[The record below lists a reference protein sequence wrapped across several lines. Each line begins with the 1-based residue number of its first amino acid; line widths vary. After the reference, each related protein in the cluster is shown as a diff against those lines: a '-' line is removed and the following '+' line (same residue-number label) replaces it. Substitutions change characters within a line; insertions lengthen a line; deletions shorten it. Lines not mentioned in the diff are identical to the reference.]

1 MTFAKLNAAVV
12 GLTEGLRIHLDRSSI
27 ATINTRPPAT
37 SDDEVGFLRLTTWSY
52 ALLFEA
58 GRTSFGLLLDVP
70 PVNGDP
76 SALNKHKATLIAVQ
90 QLRTWLHHNMG
101 FDSARELEIR
111 RAVSDWFLLSCD
123 ATSPTNREHWER
135 CFSRLCTDVEDL
147 VSYCAAVISSIMKSV
162 EDREQILA
170 TWRLRLQ
177 RDWEAH
183 RFDQLVADSA
193 ARLGL
198 QLNAR
203 AFRERRL
210 SDWRRFLESIPESE
224 DPTPV
229 IERLID
235 SEVLD
240 YQRSVLPLGAKD
252 IMREIGISPG
262 PNVKV
267 ALEHAR
273 LGFDS
278 GIRDSAA
285 LLQYVAQRMQEKAE
299 KSA

>member
-1 MTFAKLNAAVV
+1 
-12 GLTEGLRIHLDRSSI
+12 
-27 ATINTRPPAT
+27 
-37 SDDEVGFLRLTTWSY
+37 
-52 ALLFEA
+52 
-58 GRTSFGLLLDVP
+58 
-70 PVNGDP
+70 
-76 SALNKHKATLIAVQ
+76 
-90 QLRTWLHHNMG
+90 MG
-101 FDSARELEIR
+101 FDSDREIEIR
-111 RAVSDWFLLSCD
+111 RAVSEWFIASCG
-123 ATSPTNREHWER
+123 ATSPTSRDHWER
-135 CFSRLCTDVEDL
+135 CFARLCADVEEL
-147 VSYCAAVISSIMKSV
+147 VNYCVEVLSSIMRSV
-162 EDREQILA
+162 EDREQVLA

-224 DPTPV
+224 DPTPA

-240 YQRSVLPLGAKD
+240 HQRSALPLGAKD
-252 IMREIGISPG
+252 LMRELGLSPG
-262 PNVKV
+262 PDVKV
-267 ALEHAR
+267 ALGHAR

-278 GIRDSAA
+278 GILDGAA
-285 LLQYVAQRMQEKAE
+285 LLRYVTERMQAPP
-299 KSA
+299 ARQG

>member
-12 GLTEGLRIHLDRSSI
+12 GLTEGLRVHLDRASI

-70 PVNGDP
+70 PIDSNP
-76 SALNKHKATLIAVQ
+76 SALSKHKATIRAVQ

-101 FDSARELEIR
+101 FDSDRELEIR
-111 RAVSDWFLLSCD
+111 RAVSDWFLVSCD
-123 ATSPTNREHWER
+123 ATAPTNRDHWER
-135 CFSRLCTDVEDL
+135 CFGRLCTDVEEL
-147 VSYCAAVISSIMKSV
+147 VSYCAAVLSSIMRSV
-162 EDREQILA
+162 EDREQVLA

-224 DPTPV
+224 DPMPV

-252 IMREIGISPG
+252 LMREMGLSPG
-262 PNVKV
+262 PDVKV
-267 ALEHAR
+267 ALEHVR
-273 LGFDS
+273 LGLDS

-285 LLQYVAQRMQEKAE
+285 LLQ
-299 KSA
+299 

>member
-12 GLTEGLRIHLDRSSI
+12 GLTEGLRVHLDRASI

-58 GRTSFGLLLDVP
+58 GRTTFGLLLDVP
-70 PVNGDP
+70 PVDGNL
-76 SALNKHKATLIAVQ
+76 SALNKHRATLRAVQ
-90 QLRTWLHHNMG
+90 GLRTWLHHNMG
-101 FDSARELEIR
+101 FDSERELEIR
-111 RAVSDWFLLSCD
+111 RAVSDWFLVSCD
-123 ATSPTNREHWER
+123 ATSPTNRDHWER
-135 CFSRLCTDVEDL
+135 CFGRLCTDVEEL
-147 VSYCAAVISSIMKSV
+147 VSYCAAVLSSIMRSI
-162 EDREQILA
+162 EDREQVLA
-170 TWRLRLQ
+170 TWRRRLQ
-177 RDWEAH
+177 RDWDAH

-224 DPTPV
+224 DPMPV

-235 SEVLD
+235 SEVLN
-240 YQRSVLPLGAKD
+240 YQRSVLPLGATD
-252 IMREIGISPG
+252 LMREMGLSPG
-262 PNVKV
+262 PDVRA
-267 ALEHAR
+267 ALEHVR
-273 LGFDS
+273 LGFDA
-278 GIRDSAA
+278 GITDRVA
-285 LLQYVAQRMQEKAE
+285 LLQYVTQRMQDPAVQ
-299 KSA
+299 SV